1 MPAFIASRLYRILP
15 LLIILGI
22 VALII
27 YFIASWRY
35 TPARAKEILI
45 ALFSWINIGL
55 SGFFLLATVYAALEG
70 NWFVA
75 EFFVWFLVT
84 TLLLL
89 LITYLCKRSFLKH
102 HPNYQWKVNVSG
114 IKERLARAKDARNAQ
129 KR

>member
-1 MPAFIASRLYRILP
+1 MPALIASRLYRIIP

-55 SGFFLLATVYAALEG
+55 SGFFFLATAYAALEG

-75 EFFVWFLVT
+75 EFFVWFLAT
-84 TLLLL
+84 TLLLWF
-89 LITYLCKRSFLKH
+89 ITYLCKRTFLKH
-102 HPNYQWKVNVSG
+102 NPNYQWKVNASG
-114 IKERLARAKDARNAQ
+114 IREHFAQFKDKTR
-129 KR
+129 KTK

>member
-1 MPAFIASRLYRILP
+1 MPAMIASRLYRILP

-45 ALFSWINIGL
+45 TLFSWINIGL
-55 SGFFLLATVYAALEG
+55 SAFFLLACVYAALEG

-89 LITYLCKRSFLKH
+89 GITYWSKHIFLKN
-102 HPNYQWKVNVSG
+102 HPNYQWKVNASTL
-114 IKERLARAKDARNAQ
+114 KEHITRILHREK
-129 KR
+129 